1 MDFFKIRERNTKRG
15 IEIYP
20 EFIVGKPNDFMV
32 RGHAFY
38 AIYDSESGMW
48 STDETMVQ
56 KIVDKELYE
65 YARKYQEDFDG
76 VVSVQYMAN
85 FKSTSWSTYKKYLKE
100 TVDHYLPLDQKLIFQ
115 NQQVKKE
122 DYASKRL
129 PYCLEEGDYSAWDEL
144 VGTLYSDEERE
155 KIEWAI
161 GSIVAGDSKKISK
174 FFVLYG
180 APGSGKGTVLD
191 VIVKL
196 FNGYYCIIEAQSLGN
211 RHSEFST
218 AAFKDNPLVAIEYD
232 SVLNRIENN
241 TRLNSIIS
249 HETIP
254 VRELYKAA
262 YNVRINAMLFLATNT
277 PVQITDSKSGIIRR
291 LIDINP
297 SGTKIASN
305 RYLKLVESID
315 FELGAIAYH
324 CLQVYKKLGR
334 HYYDAYRSIDMMERT
349 DIFFNFIE
357 ESYFTFKED
366 DSVTLKRAWAM
377 FKEYT
382 EEAGLQY
389 LMPKYKFKQE
399 LREYFD
405 KFVSDTRLADGTR
418 VKNLYK
424 GFLSWKVDGKK
435 DITIVLN
442 DGTDDNKF
450 DIPPWLQLNEEA
462 SLNSILDA
470 ELRDCP
476 AQYANEQGTP
486 FVKWDNVN
494 GTLKMLNTHFL
505 HYVLMPDNHIVIDF
519 DLKDPKTG
527 EKSVKRNIEA
537 ASHWPPTYA
546 EFSKSGAGLH
556 LHYIYSGDVNLLKS
570 IYSDDIEIKV
580 FKGKSSL
587 RRQLTKCNKIPIRT
601 ISSGLPLREEK
612 KKVINHEAVKSE
624 RVLRDLIKRSLT
636 KEFGAT
642 KPSVDFINHIL
653 VEAKESGLTYDVSD
667 MKQAIMIFAMNSTHQ
682 AEYCMRLASEMPYK
696 SEENSESSD
705 GRYAD
710 DRLVFFDVEVFPNLF
725 LINWKYADSDSC
737 VRMINPTPEEVGE
750 LFKYKLVGFNNRRYD
765 NHILYAR
772 YIGYNNEELYNL
784 SQRIVSNDKNVHS
797 TFGEAY
803 NLSYTDVYDFASA
816 GHKKSLKKWE
826 IELGLHHQELG
837 LPWDQPVEESKWP
850 LVAEYCDNDV
860 ISTEA
865 VFNHLKGDF
874 RAREILADIAGMT
887 VNDSTNALT
896 TRIIFG
902 KEKKPKLHWYDLAEE
917 FPGYLYKNGKNI
929 YRGDD
934 VGRGGWVY
942 ANPGMYGHC
951 KTFDVASMH
960 PRSIIEERYLGD
972 YTDRFEDLV
981 NIRLFIK
988 HGDYESVGKLFD
1000 GKLKP
1005 YLKNKNEAKDL
1016 SNALKTAINSV
1027 YGLTSATFDNPFR
1040 DRRNKNN
1047 IVALRGA
1054 LFMRTLQDEVE
1065 SRGFTV
1071 VHIKTDSIK
1080 VANPTPEIEQFIY
1093 DFGAKYGYT
1102 FEVEAEWEKICLVNN
1117 AVFVG
1122 KQTVTSP
1129 QAPGKWTATGKQFQ
1143 EPYVFKKIFSKEP
1156 ITFDDCCL
1164 TMTTKTAFYLDMN
1177 ENLPEGE
1184 SDLVFIGRAGCFCPI
1199 KSGHAGGELKRIE
1212 TDGRYSYASG
1222 TRGYRFLE
1230 AETVR
1235 GTETEDFVDKGYF
1248 DNLVD
1253 EAKTDISKFGD
1264 FYSFVEDSKDIPWC
1278 MPCGDSTVEHCKNC
1292 PHYQQSQD
1300 LCDLGFDISDVL
1312 LQSIKEN

>member
-20 EFIVGKPNDFMV
+20 EFIVGKHKDFMV

-38 AIYDSESGMW
+38 AIFNPETGLW
-48 STDETMVQ
+48 STDETDVQ
-56 KIVDKELYE
+56 RLVDNELYKH
-65 YARKYQEDFDG
+65 AQEKQKDFDG
-76 VVSVQYMAN
+76 LVSIQYMHN
-85 FKSTSWSTYKKYLKE
+85 FTSTSWSKYKKYLKE
-100 TVDHYLPLDQKLIFQ
+100 TIDNYVALDQTLTFQ
-115 NQQVKKE
+115 NQVCKK
-122 DYASKRL
+122 DQYRSKRL
-129 PYCLEEGDYSAWDEL
+129 GYILEDGDHSAWDEL
-144 VGTLYSDEERE
+144 IGTLYSEEERR

-161 GSIVAGDSKKISK
+161 GSIVAGDSKRISK

-180 APGSGKGTVLD
+180 APGSGKGTILD
-191 VIVKL
+191 IITKL
-196 FNGYYCIIEAQSLGN
+196 FDGYYCVIESRALGS
-211 RHSEFST
+211 RTSEFGT

-232 SVLNRIENN
+232 SDLSKIENN

-262 YNVRINAMLFLATNT
+262 YNVRINAVIFLATNS

-297 SGTKIASN
+297 SGLKIPSN
-305 RYLKLVESID
+305 RYIKLVDQIN
-315 FELGAIAYH
+315 FELGAIAKH
-324 CLQVYKKLGR
+324 CLDVFKEYGL
-334 HYYDAYRSIDMMERT
+334 HYYDAYRSVDMMERT
-349 DIFFNFIE
+349 DIFFNFME
-357 ESYFTFKED
+357 ESYFTFKQD
-366 DSVTLKRAWAM
+366 DGTTLKRAWAM

-382 EEAGLQY
+382 EEAGLKY
-389 LMPKYKFKQE
+389 LMPKHKFKQE

-405 KFVSDTRLADGTR
+405 KFIPDTTLAIGGR
-418 VKNLYK
+418 VKNYYK

-435 DITIVLN
+435 DITIVLD
-442 DGTDDNKF
+442 DGSDDIF
-450 DIPPWLQLNEEA
+450 EVPPWLQLNEDA
-462 SLNSILDA
+462 ALNSILDN

-476 AQYANEQGTP
+476 AQYANEKGTP
-486 FVKWDNVN
+486 FIKWDNVK
-494 GTLKMLNTHFL
+494 GTLKMLDTHCL
-505 HYVLMPDNHIVIDF
+505 HYVKMPENHIVIDF
-519 DLKDPKTG
+519 DLKDPDTG
-527 EKSVKRNIEA
+527 EKSADLNLEA
-537 ASHWPPTYA
+537 ASSWPPTYA
-546 EFSKSGAGLH
+546 EFSKSGSGLH
-556 LHYIYSGDVNLLKS
+556 LHYIYAGDVNLLKS
-570 IYSDDIEIKV
+570 IYSDDVEIKV
-580 FKGKSSL
+580 FKGNSSL
-587 RRQLTKCNKIPIRT
+587 RRQLTKCNQIPIKT

-624 RVLRDLIKRSLT
+624 RALRSLIKRSLE

-653 VEAKESGLTYDVSD
+653 VEAKDSGLTYDVTD
-667 MKQAIMIFAMNSTHQ
+667 LKQAIMIFAMNSTHQ
-682 AEYCMRLASEMPYK
+682 AEYCLRVASEMPYK
-696 SEENSESSD
+696 SEDPNNVIS
-705 GRYAD
+705 GKYAD

-725 LINWKYADSDSC
+725 LINWKYAGSDSC
-737 VRMINPTPEEVGE
+737 TRMINPSPEEVGE

-772 YIGYNNEELYNL
+772 YIGYNNQELYKL
-784 SQRIVSNDKNVHS
+784 SQRIISNDRNVHT

-837 LPWDQPVEESKWP
+837 LPWDEPVDESKWP

-865 VFNHLKGDF
+865 VFNHLSGDF

-902 KEKKPKLHWYDLAEE
+902 KEKHPRLNWYDLAEE
-917 FPGYLYKNGKNI
+917 FPGYKYRHGKNM

-942 ANPGMYGHC
+942 ANPGMYGRC

-960 PRSIIEERYLGD
+960 PRSIIEERYLGE
-972 YTDRFEDLV
+972 YTDRFEDIV
-981 NIRLFIK
+981 NIRLYIK
-988 HGDYESVGKLFD
+988 HGQYDEVGKLFD

-1080 VANPTPEIEQFIY
+1080 IADPTPEIEQFVY
-1093 DFGAKYGYT
+1093 DFGKKYGYT

-1122 KQTVTSP
+1122 KQTVASP

-1143 EPYVFKKIFSKEP
+1143 EPYVFKKIFSHEP
-1156 ITFDDCCL
+1156 ITFDDCCI
-1164 TMTTKTAFYLDMN
+1164 TMTTKSAFYLDMN
-1177 ENLPEGE
+1177 ERLGEGG
-1184 SDLVFIGRAGCFCPI
+1184 SNPIFVGRAGCFCPI
-1199 KSGHAGGELKRIE
+1199 QSGHCGGELKRIE
-1212 TDGRYSYASG
+1212 SDGRMSYASG
-1222 TRGYRFLE
+1222 TKGYRFLE

-1235 GTETEDFVDKGYF
+1235 GTETEHFIDKSYF
-1248 DNLVD
+1248 EKLVD
-1253 EAKTDISKFGD
+1253 EAIDSISKFGD
-1264 FYSFVEDSKDIPWC
+1264 FYWFVADNSDIPWS
-1278 MPCGDSTVEHCKNC
+1278 MPCGDMTVDHCYDC
-1292 PHYQQSQD
+1292 PHFQKNHD
-1300 LCDLGFDISDVL
+1300 LCDLGFDISEIL
-1312 LQSIKEN
+1312 LKSVKEN

>member
-1 MDFFKIRERNTKRG
+1 MDFFAIRARNTKRG

-20 EFIVGKPNDFMV
+20 DFIVGNHDDFMV

-38 AIYDSESGMW
+38 AIFDKSTGMW

-56 KIVDKELYE
+56 KIVDSELYE
-65 YARKYQEDFDG
+65 YAQKQQDEFEG
-76 VVSVQYMAN
+76 VISVQYMAN
-85 FKSTSWSTYKKYLKE
+85 FSSNSWSKYKKYLKE
-100 TVDHYLPLDQKLIFQ
+100 SVDNYVPLDQTLTFQ
-115 NQQVKKE
+115 NQVCKKE
-122 DYASKRL
+122 DYVSKRL
-129 PYCLEEGDYSAWDEL
+129 PYCLEDGDHSAWDEL

-161 GSIVAGDSKKISK
+161 GSVVSGDSKRISK

-180 APGSGKGTVLD
+180 APGSGKGTILD
-191 VIVKL
+191 IIAKL
-196 FNGYYCIIEAQSLGN
+196 FKGYYGIIESKALGN
-211 RHSEFST
+211 RTSEFST
-218 AAFKDNPLVAIEYD
+218 AAFRDNPLVALEYD
-232 SVLNRIENN
+232 SDLSKIENN

-262 YNVRINAMLFLATNT
+262 YNVKINALIFLATNS

-291 LIDINP
+291 LVDINP
-297 SGTKIASN
+297 SGLKIPSN
-305 RYLKLVESID
+305 RYVKLIEQIN
-315 FELGAIAYH
+315 FELGSIAQH
-324 CLQVYKKLGR
+324 CLNVYKKLGL

-349 DIFFNFIE
+349 DIFFNFVE
-357 ESYFTFKED
+357 ESYFTFKQED
-366 DSVTLKRAWAM
+366 GVSLKRAWSM
-377 FKEYT
+377 YKEYS
-382 EEAGLQY
+382 EESGLQY
-389 LMPKYKFKQE
+389 LMPKHRFKQE

-405 KFVSDTRLADGTR
+405 KFIPDTKLKDGTR
-418 VKNLYK
+418 IKNYYR

-435 DITIVLN
+435 DITMIAD
-442 DGTDDNKF
+442 DGDIF
-450 DIPPWLQLNEEA
+450 DFEPPPWLQLSEEA
-462 SLNSILDA
+462 ALDSILDA

-476 AQYANEQGTP
+476 AQYANETGTP
-486 FVKWDNVN
+486 FIKWENVK

-505 HYVLMPDNHIVIDF
+505 HYVLMPDNYIVIDF
-519 DLKDPKTG
+519 DLKDPETG
-527 EKSVKRNIEA
+527 EKSAKLNLEA

-556 LHYIYSGDVNLLKS
+556 LHYIYGGDVNLLKS

-580 FKGKSSL
+580 FKGNSSL

-612 KKVINHEAVKSE
+612 RVINHEAVKSE
-624 RVLRDLIKRSLT
+624 RKLRELISRCLE

-642 KPSVDFINHIL
+642 KPSVDFINHLL
-653 VEAKESGLTYDVSD
+653 VEAKESGLSYDVSD

-682 AEYCMRLASEMPYK
+682 AEYCMKLASEMPYK
-696 SEENSESSD
+696 SEEPSSS
-705 GRYAD
+705 GNGKYAD

-725 LINWKYADSDSC
+725 LINWKFAGSSEC
-737 VRMINPTPEEVGE
+737 VRMVNPTPEEVGE
-750 LFKYKLVGFNNRRYD
+750 LFNYKLVGFNNRRYD

-772 YIGYNNEELYNL
+772 YIGYNNEELYIL
-784 SQRIVSNDKNVHS
+784 SQKIVSNDRNVNA
-797 TFGEAY
+797 TFSEAY

-837 LPWDQPVEESKWP
+837 LPWDQPVPEEQWS

-865 VFNHLKGDF
+865 VFNHLSGDF

-887 VNDSTNALT
+887 VNDSTNSLT

-902 KEKKPKLHWYDLAEE
+902 KEKKPKLNWYDLAEE
-917 FPGYLYKNGKNI
+917 FPGYQYKSGKNM

-942 ANPGMYGHC
+942 ANPGMYGYC

-960 PRSIIEERYLGD
+960 PRSIIEERYLGE

-988 HGDYESVGKLFD
+988 HGDYDSVAKLFD
-1000 GKLKP
+1000 GKLRP
-1005 YLKNKNEAKDL
+1005 YLNNKNEAKDL

-1027 YGLTSATFDNPFR
+1027 YGLTSASFDNPFR

-1080 VANPTPEIEQFIY
+1080 IADPTPDIEQFVY
-1093 DFGAKYGYT
+1093 EFGKKYGYT
-1102 FEVEAEWEKICLVNN
+1102 FEVEAEWEKLCLVNN
-1117 AVFVG
+1117 AVFIG

-1143 EPYVFKKIFSKEP
+1143 EPYVFKKIFSHEP
-1156 ITFDDCCL
+1156 ITFDDMCI
-1164 TMTTKTAFYLDMN
+1164 TMTCKSAFYLDMN
-1177 ENLPEGE
+1177 EQLPEG
-1184 SDLVFIGRAGCFCPI
+1184 SSMPVFIGRAGSFCPI
-1199 KSGHAGGELKRIE
+1199 ESGYGGGILLRAES
-1212 TDGRYSYASG
+1212 DGRLSAASG
-1222 TRGYRFLE
+1222 TKGYRFLE

-1235 GTETEDFVDKGYF
+1235 GTDLEKHVDRSYF
-1248 DNLVD
+1248 EKLVD
-1253 EAKTDISKFGD
+1253 DAITDISKYGD
-1264 FYSFVEDSKDIPWC
+1264 FYSFAADGIDIPWA
-1278 MPCGDSTVEHCKNC
+1278 MPCGDLLITSCKDC
-1292 PHYQQSQD
+1292 PHYIADHS

-1312 LQSIKEN
+1312 LRM